1 MFRDSSETK
10 VPVAQ
15 VVGSAV
21 VPVVQ
26 GISAFPDALPG
37 PSAPMS
43 VGINELGMR
52 EFLGKHG
59 WPRGLQD
66 TFLRV
71 LPRCPIRYMIVDD
84 SGSMAA
90 NDGKRLVGS
99 GRNKKVIHI
108 TPSSLCHSII

>member
-10 VPVAQ
+10 VPIAQ

-21 VPVVQ
+21 MPVVH
-26 GISAFPDALPG
+26 GFSAFPDA

-43 VGINELGMR
+43 VGVNEAGTR

-90 NDGKRLVGS
+90 NDGKRLIGS
-99 GRNKKVIHI
+99 GRSKKVIHVK
-108 TPSSLCHSII
+108 PSSLYYCII